1 MKILIAEDDTISR
14 FFLEKTL
21 KKFDHTVTA
30 CKDGAEAWKAFQEGE
45 YAVVISDWMMPEMNG
60 LELCRLIRSTSRSAS
75 CYFMIVTA
83 RTSRTDF
90 IEAMAVGA
98 DDYITKPL
106 DSDEIEVRLHMAERR
121 LAIKRAQTAVISNRV
136 NGFIHLPP
144 PKPEPRAGD

>member
-21 KKFDHTVTA
+21 KKFDHIVTA
-30 CKDGAEAWKAFQEGE
+30 CKDGAEAWKAFQTGE

-60 LELCRLIRSTSRSAS
+60 LELCRLIRSTSRSAF

-121 LAIKRAQTAVISNRV
+121 LSMKRAQTAVTSHRAA
-136 NGFIHLPP
+136 GGAHRSSSET
-144 PKPEPRAGD
+144 EP